1 MVAKVLL
8 ASADEP
14 TLERM
19 SQVLAEV
26 ESVRLVRV
34 VRDAAGVREAVART
48 PDLDVLV
55 IDVDLEAAHGLA
67 VARAVGAANPLLGI
81 VMLVDHAGPD
91 QFAAAMDSGARSVIS
106 RTGGLA
112 EVVGRLD
119 SVSQWVSAARAAVST
134 DAGGGRAGKIIAVAG
149 AKGGVGA
156 STCAL
161 LTAHALTGPRSVGLV
176 DFDLQSGDVAAYLGV
191 HTRRS
196 VVDLVDIAGEMSGR
210 ILQEISY
217 DVAGGLRLLSAPN
230 DGERGEEMT
239 ASAARAVVGG
249 LRFQYDASVIDVGSH
264 LTEVTAAVLE
274 EADDVVLVVTPD
286 LPALRAARRTLAMW
300 ERLAVRPR
308 SSIRVVVNRQ
318 NRRNEVTTGLAS
330 RIVEV
335 DIDTTVPDG
344 GAPFESAMNTASLLG
359 TSGPAH
365 AAVARLANRLVEASA
380 PTEEADETLEQLAAS
395 SGSGRRRARAGRDA
409 GQSTVELPIVLAI
422 ALVVFLGC
430 AQGIAW
436 GAGHMLARQAAYEGA
451 RTVGLEA
458 WGPPTAEAA
467 RLDALDQLSG
477 PWRQDARVDV
487 SSSRV
492 TVHVSTPTILP
503 GLGRDASASVP
514 VQVER

>member
-19 SQVLAEV
+19 AQVLAEV
-26 ESVRLVRV
+26 ENVRLVRV

-55 IDVDLEAAHGLA
+55 IDVGLEAAHGLA
-67 VARAVGAANPLLGI
+67 VARAIAAANPLLGI
-81 VMLVDHAGPD
+81 ILLVDQAGPD

-106 RTGGLA
+106 RSASLA
-112 EVVGRLD
+112 EVGGRLEA
-119 SVSQWVSAARAAVST
+119 VSQWVRAARAALS
-134 DAGGGRAGKIIAVAG
+134 ANSGGGRAGKVIAVAG
-149 AKGGVGA
+149 AKGGVGTSA
-156 STCAL
+156 CAL
-161 LTAHALTGPRSVGLV
+161 LTAHSLTGTRSVGLV

-196 VVDLVDIAGEMSGR
+196 VVDLVDIAGEMTGR

-217 DVAGGLRLLSAPN
+217 DVAGGIRLLSAPN
-230 DGERGEEMT
+230 DGERAEEMT

-249 LRFQYDASVIDVGSH
+249 LRFHYDASVIDVGSH

-274 EADDVVLVVTPD
+274 EADVVVLVVTPD

-300 ERLAVRPR
+300 QRLAIRPR
-308 SSIRVVVNRQ
+308 SSVRVVINRL

-335 DIDTTVPDG
+335 DIDATVPDG
-344 GAPFESAMNTASLLG
+344 GVPFESAMNTASLLG
-359 TSGPAH
+359 MSGPVH
-365 AAVARLANRLVEASA
+365 SAVARLAHRLMEETA
-380 PTEEADETLEQLAAS
+380 PMGETDETLEELAAA
-395 SGSGRRRARAGRDA
+395 GSGRRRARAGREA
-409 GQSTVELPIVLAI
+409 GQSAVELPIAMAI
-422 ALVVFLGC
+422 ALVIFLSC

-458 WGPPTAEAA
+458 WGPLTAEAA
-467 RLDALDQLSG
+467 RRDALDQLSG
-477 PWRQDARVDV
+477 PWRQGAWVDV

-492 TVHVSTPTILP
+492 TVHVSTPSIVP
-503 GLGRDASASVP
+503 GLGREASATVP

>member
-26 ESVRLVRV
+26 ENVRLVRV
-34 VRDAAGVREAVART
+34 VRDAAGVRDAVART
-48 PDLDVLV
+48 PDLDVL
-55 IDVDLEAAHGLA
+55 IVDAELEEAHGLA
-67 VARAVGAANPLLGI
+67 VARAIAAANPLLGI

-106 RTGGLA
+106 RAASLA

-119 SVSQWVSAARAAVST
+119 AVSQWVSAARAAVSA
-134 DAGGGRAGKIIAVAG
+134 DSGGGRAGKIIAVAG
-149 AKGGVGA
+149 AKGGVGTSA
-156 STCAL
+156 CAL
-161 LTAHALTGPRSVGLV
+161 LTAHALLGPRSVGLV

-196 VVDLVDIAGEMSGR
+196 VVDLADLAGEMTGR

-217 DVAGGLRLLSAPN
+217 DVAGGIRLLSAPN

-239 ASAARAVVGG
+239 ASAARAVVSG

-274 EADDVVLVVTPD
+274 EADVVVLVVTPD

-300 ERLAVRPR
+300 ERLAIRSR
-308 SSIRVVVNRQ
+308 SSIKVVINRQ

-335 DIDTTVPDG
+335 DIDATVPDG
-344 GAPFESAMNTASLLG
+344 GTPFESAMNTASLLG
-359 TSGPAH
+359 MSGPAH
-365 AAVARLANRLVEASA
+365 SAVARLASRLLEETA
-380 PTEEADETLEQLAAS
+380 PTGETDETLEELAAV
-395 SGSGRRRARAGRDA
+395 GSGRRRSRAGRDA
-409 GQSTVELPIVLAI
+409 GQSAVELPIAMAI
-422 ALVVFLGC
+422 ALVLFLSC

-436 GAGHMLARQAAYEGA
+436 GAGHLLARQAAYEGA
-451 RTVGLEA
+451 RTVGLEV
-458 WGPPTAEAA
+458 WGPATADAA
-467 RLDALDQLSG
+467 RQDALDELSG
-477 PWRQDARVDV
+477 SWRRGARVDV
-487 SSSRV
+487 SSTRV
-492 TVHVSTPTILP
+492 TVHVSTPSIVP
-503 GLGRDASASVP
+503 GLARDASATVP